1 METDEMELDTIG
13 DRKTALFVIISD
25 TDDTFN
31 FVVSILYTQLFN
43 LLCDKADDEYG
54 GRLPV
59 HVRCLLDE
67 FANIGQIPKFEKLI
81 ATIRSR
87 EISASIILQ
96 SQSQL
101 KAIYKDNADT
111 LPGGSYPFVNL
122 REANTLLRK
131 LFTSRK
137 SEKNVRQHSGTQK
150 GAIEAI
156 TSIHTG
162 YMIRA
167 PTFRRGTQRQEPHPL
182 QLNTAAPQDLRSAGT
197 AAFTRGRFFCAAA
210 YADRLLSA
218 CRTAA
223 DAAERIYLWH
233 FSIAQ

>member
-1 METDEMELDTIG
+1 MLRKPPTLHYGSIGGKRKRNTAVLQRSMSRAGGLIPQQLQHGRPPG
-13 DRKTALFVIISD
+13 DRGS
-25 TDDTFN
+25 
-31 FVVSILYTQLFN
+31 YTS
-43 LLCDKADDEYG
+43 
-54 GRLPV
+54 P
-59 HVRCLLDE
+59 
-67 FANIGQIPKFEKLI
+67 
-81 ATIRSR
+81 
-87 EISASIILQ
+87 
-96 SQSQL
+96 
-101 KAIYKDNADT
+101 T
-111 LPGGSYPFVNL
+111 LPCGSYPFVNL

-167 PTFRRGTQRQEPHPL
+167 PTFRRSTQRQELHPL
-182 QLNTAAPQDLRSAGT
+182 QLNSAAPQNLRSART